1 MYGLHAAINTEH
13 DPVKTWKADRLANM
27 KKYRLH
33 LAIIVILTIISGY
46 LLLTERKGSYNPSD
60 LDFAIDDTSAIR
72 TVEISTGAR
81 TLVLGREASSW
92 KVNGI
97 YPVRAERISGLM
109 MLISRLEVSTPV
121 SVSLVEQVRDCLFRE
136 GRLVTILLD
145 DGSSKSYRVCSG
157 KGPEEDTYMM
167 LVQSDIPFI
176 MEVRGYRN
184 AGLEELYALETEYWR
199 DHVILNFLPDEIE
212 YISVEHRLD
221 PGTSFHLQRNEAGTF
236 DLAGGVLP
244 ETWLQPDPDNL
255 AQYLQY
261 FTRVGF
267 EDYTDIQQL
276 SEKAIRMGEESDH
289 ILKISSSKGGQIL
302 IRFYSIYT
310 IDSKGIIMPDL
321 NRLLARIN
329 DEEELLLVK
338 YMEIDPVL
346 KPFSYFRL
354 VKDQTW

>member
-1 MYGLHAAINTEH
+1 
-13 DPVKTWKADRLANM
+13 
-27 KKYRLH
+27 
-33 LAIIVILTIISGY
+33 
-46 LLLTERKGSYNPSD
+46 
-60 LDFAIDDTSAIR
+60 LDFAIDDTYAVR
-72 TVEISTGAR
+72 TVEISMGDR
-81 TLVLGREASSW
+81 TLILGRESSTW

-109 MLISRLEVSTPV
+109 MLLTRLEVSAPV
-121 SVSLVEQVRDCLFRE
+121 SVSMVEQVRDCLYRE

-145 DGSSKSYRVCSG
+145 DGNSKSYRICSG

-167 LVQSDIPFI
+167 LEQSDIPFI
-176 MEVRGYRN
+176 VEVRGYRN

-199 DHVILNFLPDEIE
+199 DNVILNFLPDEIE

-244 ETWLQPDPDNL
+244 ETWLRPDPENL
-255 AQYLQY
+255 TQYLQY
-261 FTRVGF
+261 FTRVRF

-276 SEKAIRMGEESDH
+276 SEKAIRIGEEPDH
-289 ILKISSSKGGQIL
+289 ILNLSGITGGQIL
-302 IRFYSIYT
+302 IRFYSTYT
-310 IDSKGIIMPDL
+310 IDSKGIIMPDI

-338 YMEIDPVL
+338 YIEIDPVL
-346 KPFSYFRL
+346 KPFSYFR
-354 VKDQTW
+354 DD